1 MKILNLKTVNKKNFK
16 VYFEEIRNNYNL
28 LSIKNLNISKK
39 IVDRKKHF
47 LWYSK
52 IKKNKLENILIA
64 LEKKRFLGYVRT
76 KKYYN
81 HFIISISVKPKL
93 KNKGIGTALL
103 KKIIKKTNLNSAKFV
118 AIIKKD
124 NKVSIKFFYKNS
136 FVKYKTNLKFF
147 KSNMLKNTVIMI
159 LKQKNI

>member
-1 MKILNLKTVNKKNFK
+1 MKILNLKTINRKNFQI
-16 VYFEEIRNNYNL
+16 YFEEMRNNYNIT
-28 LSIKNLNISKK
+28 SKKNLNISKK
-39 IVDRKKHF
+39 IVDPEEHF
-47 LWYSK
+47 RWYSK
-52 IKKNKLENILIA
+52 IKKNNLENILIA

-93 KNKGIGTALL
+93 KNKGIGTVLL
-103 KKIIKKTNLNSAKFV
+103 KKIIKKTNLNAAKFI

-147 KSNMLKNTVIMI
+147 NSNLLKNTVIMI

>member
-81 HFIISISVKPKL
+81 HFVISISVKPKL